1 MILHPGH
8 ESIHVDQHISI
19 KALDLFD
26 KLLKIIDDEAF
37 RVLRSIVGELSQ
49 RAQEAV
55 AAHRQELRSLGKDI
69 YEPIDVEETAV
80 SELDFL
86 PTGDRF
92 ESMGGPFEGL
102 ESGVEF
108 DVLGFGGMEF
118 GDAVEVSDSWFLP
131 G

>member
-26 KLLKIIDDEAF
+26 KLLKIVDDEAF
-37 RVLRSIVGELSQ
+37 RVLRSVVGELSQ

-55 AAHRQELRSLGKDI
+55 AAHRQELRSLDKDI
-69 YEPIDVEETAV
+69 YEPIDVDEMAV
-80 SELDFL
+80 AELDFL
-86 PTGDRF
+86 PSGDGF
-92 ESMGGPFEGL
+92 ESMGGPFDGL
-102 ESGVEF
+102 ESGVDF
-108 DVLGFGGMEF
+108 DVLGFRGMEF
-118 GDAVEVSDSWFLP
+118 GDGVEAGDSWFLP